1 MDTNDP
7 LTMIKGIG
15 PELGKKYQQ
24 LGISNVRDLLRY
36 YPRKYNDYSTV
47 SPISRL
53 KPGKVTVKV
62 EVKQVNGRYVRG
74 GLHITEAIAS
84 DSSGSVRLTW
94 FNQPYRAASIK
105 RDQYYVS
112 GHFELR
118 KGRLGIINPSIELAS
133 SFPINTARIVPVYK
147 EIKGLTSTTIRK
159 AVKNVIQSS
168 PVISE
173 TIPQTILSKNKL
185 MNLKSAIVAK
195 HFPNSMDDVNAADE
209 RLGFEELFELILA
222 SMYSRLSI
230 KQEQAIAIPFEAH
243 IAKEFVDYLPFTLT
257 NAQKK
262 AIWKIYND
270 IQDNHPMNRL
280 LEGDVGSG
288 KTVVAAM
295 AAVMAMAA
303 GYQVALMAPTEL
315 LARQHADTI
324 YNVLKPLGLADKIVL
339 LTGSI
344 SKKDRRHAYD
354 RIKEGAA
361 QFIVGTHALIQ
372 ESLDMHSLALVI
384 IDEQHR
390 FGVEQRKKL
399 LKKAGHT
406 PHMLTMTATPIPR
419 SLALTIFGE
428 MDISILDEKPQNRQ
442 EVITKLVNPTDR
454 IRIYDLINI
463 ELNSGRQMMVV
474 CPLIEESDVLSAKSA
489 QATYIELK
497 NGYFSKR
504 RIGLLH
510 GKMKSDEKASV
521 MDSFVKGNLDILV
534 STTVIEVGVDVPN
547 ASIMMIEAPER
558 FGLAQL
564 HQLRGRVG
572 RGIHQSYCFMM
583 LSDSS
588 QPSRRL
594 RAIESV
600 NDGFKLAELDLE
612 LRGAGALFG
621 TYQHGALDLRITDFT
636 DTKLI
641 ARARKAAQEFL
652 ENPQNLIQYPHIKER
667 ILELQSVVH
676 LN

>member
-1 MDTNDP
+1 MEINDP
-7 LTMIKGIG
+7 ITIIKGIG
-15 PELGKKYQQ
+15 PELAKKYNQ
-24 LGISNVRDLLRY
+24 LGINTVRDLLWY

-47 SPISRL
+47 LPISRL
-53 KPGKVTVKV
+53 KPGKVTIKV
-62 EVKQVNGRYVRG
+62 EIKQVNGRYVRG
-74 GLHITEAIAS
+74 GLHITEAVAS
-84 DSSGSVRLTW
+84 DTSGSVRLTW
-94 FNQPYRAASIK
+94 FNQPYRASSIF
-105 RDQYYVS
+105 RSEYYVS
-112 GHFELR
+112 GQFELR
-118 KGRLGIINPSIELAS
+118 KGRLGIINPSMELAS
-133 SFPINTARIVPVYK
+133 NFPINTARIVPVYK
-147 EIKGLTSTTIRK
+147 EIKGLTSTAIRK

-168 PVISE
+168 PVIFD
-173 TIPQTILSKNKL
+173 TLPHAILSKNKL
-185 MNLKSAIVAK
+185 LNLKTALVAK
-195 HFPNSMDDVNAADE
+195 HFPNSMDDVKAADE

-230 KQEQAIAIPFEAH
+230 KQEQAIAIPFETR
-243 IAKEFVDYLPFTLT
+243 IAKQFVGNLPFTLT

-262 AIWKIYND
+262 AIWQIYND
-270 IQDNHPMNRL
+270 IQISHPMNRL

-295 AAVMAMAA
+295 AGVMAMAA

-324 YNVLKPLGLADKIVL
+324 YNVLEPLGLADKVVL

-344 SKKDRRHAYD
+344 SKKDRQHAYD
-354 RIKEGAA
+354 RIKEGVA
-361 QFIVGTHALIQ
+361 QFMVGTHALIQ
-372 ESLDMHSLALVI
+372 ESVNMHSLALVI

-406 PHMLTMTATPIPR
+406 PHMLSLTATPIPR

-442 EVITKLVNPTDR
+442 EIITKLVNQTDR
-454 IRIYDLINI
+454 NRIYDLINI
-463 ELNSGRQMMVV
+463 ELDSGRQMMVV
-474 CPLIEESDVLSAKSA
+474 CPLIEDSSMLAIKSA
-489 QATYIELK
+489 EATYNELK
-497 NGYFSKR
+497 NGYFTKR

-510 GKMKSDEKASV
+510 GKMKADDKVAV
-521 MDSFVKGNLDILV
+521 MRAFVHHQLDILV

-572 RGIHQSYCFMM
+572 RGTHQSYCFLMQ
-583 LSDSS
+583 SESS

-594 RAIESV
+594 QAIESLS
-600 NDGFKLAELDLE
+600 DGFALAELDLE
-612 LRGAGALFG
+612 LRGAGALYG
-621 TYQHGALDLRITDFT
+621 TYQHGIMDLRIADFT
-636 DTKLI
+636 DVKLI
-641 ARARKAAQEFL
+641 ARARRAAQEFL
-652 ENPQNLIQYPHIKER
+652 ENPQNLIQYPHIKKR
-667 ILELQSVVH
+667 IFELQSVVH